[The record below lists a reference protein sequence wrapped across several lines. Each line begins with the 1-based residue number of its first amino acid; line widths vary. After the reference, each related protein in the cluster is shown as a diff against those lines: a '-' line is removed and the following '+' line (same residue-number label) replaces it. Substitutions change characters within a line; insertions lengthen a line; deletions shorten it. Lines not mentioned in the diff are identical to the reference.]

1 MRIAGVIEGFY
12 GPPWS
17 HAERLGWI
25 DRIAEAGMTHYVW
38 AAKAEPR
45 HRDRWREPFGADEL
59 AGFTEL
65 ADRRVEVT
73 LAVGLTPGAE
83 ATSDDLIDKLAPAV
97 HAGAGVVVLS
107 CDDLPALDAG
117 SAHRDLAHA
126 LVHHLG
132 VPVWI
137 VPTHYSGID
146 DSPYLRSLCDGLDPA
161 VEVMWTGI
169 DVVNDRIDAA
179 DAYRRAVLTGRAPLV
194 WDNTPVNDG
203 LMLEALHLGPLAWRD
218 PALRDACSGAL
229 WNPMQFAEAS
239 IATFVSATAWSHG
252 DDPGSAWETFVRSR
266 GWHALAL
273 ATAFRSDPHWPG
285 DDPPAAWW
293 HELAAGLPHHAADV
307 GLDDGVQRWIDAAR
321 EGAGIA
327 IDALALLERVATRGK
342 DTGSTLRQFALLARW
357 RTWHRLEVLTFGGG
371 PRARPVLGQESNGHF
386 VARAASFEFDEST
399 VDLLVRRALH
409 S

>member
-1 MRIAGVIEGFY
+1 
-12 GPPWS
+12 
-17 HAERLGWI
+17 
-25 DRIAEAGMTHYVW
+25 MTHYVW

-97 HAGAGVVVLS
+97 HAGAGVV
-107 CDDLPALDAG
+107 
-117 SAHRDLAHA
+117 
-126 LVHHLG
+126 
-132 VPVWI
+132 
-137 VPTHYSGID
+137 
-146 DSPYLRSLCDGLDPA
+146 
-161 VEVMWTGI
+161 
-169 DVVNDRIDAA
+169 
-179 DAYRRAVLTGRAPLV
+179 
-194 WDNTPVNDG
+194 
-203 LMLEALHLGPLAWRD
+203 
-218 PALRDACSGAL
+218 
-229 WNPMQFAEAS
+229 
-239 IATFVSATAWSHG
+239 
-252 DDPGSAWETFVRSR
+252 
-266 GWHALAL
+266 
-273 ATAFRSDPHWPG
+273 DPHWPG